1 MIILHCRPQ
10 GLLLQIEVM
19 KDAAAAWKQLS
30 DEEREP
36 FMAIAEGVCP
46 HLYAFLTV
54 NHPIHSGS
62 EFGKAV
68 RHLRGHTPDMP
79 AMYDSWPMSCTHGR
93 ILFLMRTHLDL

>member
-1 MIILHCRPQ
+1 
-10 GLLLQIEVM
+10 M

-54 NHPIHSGS
+54 KYAIHSGS
-62 EFGKAV
+62 EFVMAV
-68 RHLRGHTPDMP
+68 RHLGRSTLLRASNVRLLAHVMHT
-79 AMYDSWPMSCTHGR
+79 WPY
-93 ILFLMRTHLDL
+93 IIVV